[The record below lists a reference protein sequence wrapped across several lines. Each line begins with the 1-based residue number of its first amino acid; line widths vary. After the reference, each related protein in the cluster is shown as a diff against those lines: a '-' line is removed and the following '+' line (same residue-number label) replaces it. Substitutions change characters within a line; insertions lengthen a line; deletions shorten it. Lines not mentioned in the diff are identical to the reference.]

1 MSKPNDQCPCGSEK
15 KYKKCCKAKGLYT
28 KKSELPSMWKNLGKS
43 HPSFRFSIG
52 DRIEAKSM
60 KEMYAKW
67 IPGTV
72 RGFIVAGGGYDILL
86 DYPDSGMSLDCELPD
101 KNRFVRP
108 LGFTKS
114 PTYLT
119 DPCGLCGA
127 SEPTEGISTFLQ
139 CGGCRRKRYCTP
151 KCGKKDWKKHRVLC
165 QAIVTQN
172 KKVLIQIKEL
182 IKSGTPEAIHDVLG
196 QSIVDDDHII
206 IRKILKKKEM
216 ILMSTIKKKI

>member
-1 MSKPNDQCPCGSEK
+1 MSKPNAPCPCGSKK
-15 KYKKCCKAKGLYT
+15 KYKKCCRSKGLFT
-28 KKSELPSMWKNLGKS
+28 KKSELPSTWKNIGES
-43 HPSFRFSIG
+43 HPSFRFSVGARVEI
-52 DRIEAKSM
+52 DLAEEEAVGHP
-60 KEMYAKW
+60 KW

-72 RGFIVAGGGYDILL
+72 RGFVVAGGRYDILL
-86 DYPDSGMSLDCELPD
+86 DYPVSGMSLDAELPD
-101 KNRFVRP
+101 INQFVRP
-108 LGFTKS
+108 LGFTK
-114 PTYLT
+114 PRTYLT

-127 SEPTEGISTFLQ
+127 SEPIEGISTFLQ

-206 IRKILKKKEM
+206 IRKILKKK
-216 ILMSTIKKKI
+216 KR